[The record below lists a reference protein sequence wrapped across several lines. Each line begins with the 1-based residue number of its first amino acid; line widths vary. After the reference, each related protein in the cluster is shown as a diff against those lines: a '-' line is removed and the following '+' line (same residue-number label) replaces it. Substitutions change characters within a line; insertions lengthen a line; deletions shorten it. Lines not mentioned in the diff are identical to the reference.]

1 MNSMICSVQI
11 ISSAV
16 SKKCYV
22 CWAHWAQLSTPKSIY
37 GHVALTDL
45 VVLSINRL
53 DISNFVTIWLCQ
65 GQAFV
70 QNT

>member
-22 CWAHWAQLSTPKSIY
+22 CWAQLSNPKSIY